1 MPIFANVLEEFNNLV
16 VDNPAPA
23 LAPEDRLHDYSV
35 TPLEL
40 LPWRLAYYRQKA
52 NHNPDPEEVIIDG
65 GDDVLDATPRLHN
78 AMWGIDQVA
87 MNERA
92 EAAAILESV
101 TDRWLLNDANEEV
114 MPRWCADDE
123 VCTPS
128 VTYPR
133 F

>member
-1 MPIFANVLEEFNNLV
+1 
-16 VDNPAPA
+16 
-23 LAPEDRLHDYSV
+23 
-35 TPLEL
+35 LEL

-101 TDRWLLNDANEEV
+101 TDRWLLNEANEEV

-123 VCTPS
+123 VCAPS
-128 VTYPR
+128 VPYPR